1 MENVFKKG
9 NYTVCLKYSEP
20 YQGSAITVTAGQ
32 QQFAT
37 LIQPTAGWNEYHEK
51 NLGVIRVP
59 TTGETNISL
68 QGIQLSLVKDEKG
81 KLVHKEALPDIQYLS
96 LIPTKEKSV
105 SSPINIL
112 QEFKGNP
119 YSTERPSKGGLVTTA
134 RKV

>member
-1 MENVFKKG
+1 MENVLKKG

-68 QGIQLSLVKDEKG
+68 QGIQLSLVKDEKVSWYT
-81 KLVHKEALPDIQYLS
+81 KRHYRIYNIYHLYLQKKS
-96 LIPTKEKSV
+96 LFLHP
-105 SSPINIL
+105 
-112 QEFKGNP
+112 
-119 YSTERPSKGGLVTTA
+119 
-134 RKV
+134 